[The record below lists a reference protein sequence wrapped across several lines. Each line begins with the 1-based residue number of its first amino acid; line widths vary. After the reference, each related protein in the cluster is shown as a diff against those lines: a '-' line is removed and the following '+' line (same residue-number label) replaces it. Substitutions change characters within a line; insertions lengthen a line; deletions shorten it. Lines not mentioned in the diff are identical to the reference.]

1 MLLPNLRESERAVR
15 VCSLKPFPGPG
26 KNVVTSGADQFRV
39 QDGEPRMGVTDRPR
53 RPRGGRT
60 VDRAALPMPPTPV
73 APRIGNPVWSTSY
86 IVATIRR
93 QGEKQEVDPCR
104 SF

>member
-1 MLLPNLRESERAVR
+1 M
-15 VCSLKPFPGPG
+15 
-26 KNVVTSGADQFRV
+26 
-39 QDGEPRMGVTDRPR
+39 DRS
-53 RPRGGRT
+53 
-60 VDRAALPMPPTPV
+60 ALPMPPTPV